1 MTIAK
6 RLIILLAVPLVALV
20 GLGLFIRSQLAEIE
34 SRSRFVSES
43 QIPSL
48 AVLGNLSRSFAE
60 LRVNVRSYLLATN
73 EAGRTEARS
82 AFAAGEAEVNRLL
95 GQYGDSL
102 LSSDRDR
109 RLLNDYRDSSRGWII
124 TAKQAMT
131 LAAEE
136 LEPSVRPSSMRK
148 QSILCKS
155 TQTICPRP
163 CSVKRTS

>member
-82 AFAAGEAEVNRLL
+82 AFAVGEAEVNRLL
-95 GQYGDSL
+95 GQSQTVIKSMGDSL
-102 LSSDRDR
+102 GHLP
-109 RLLNDYRDSSRGWII
+109 GI
-124 TAKQAMT
+124 AGA
-131 LAAEE
+131 
-136 LEPSVRPSSMRK
+136 
-148 QSILCKS
+148 SILADGKPGMILDVVGIVHLAES
-155 TQTICPRP
+155 ND
-163 CSVKRTS
+163 